1 MVGSFPHNRFV
12 FLFSPIGRKNSQVT
26 TVIWWIK
33 ERKKRSCLTCV
44 CHVSYVYLHIFSML
58 GMSICLFMSSWE
70 NAKNK
75 TGQTA
80 SKDLSSPSQ
89 TSAWRLLFWSYTEES
104 YMSLLVHMYIISVY
118 VHFCGYIFFHTY
130 IYIYFRYN
138 VYKIVTVMM
147 LLESAIVN
155 FCPFANLEADI
166 CHGVP
171 LPISKHG

>member
-1 MVGSFPHNRFV
+1 MSDMCMPCVLCISSYIFYVGNVNMFV
-12 FLFSPIGRKNSQVT
+12 HVQLRERKKQNWSNCLQRPFITKSNVSVT
-26 TVIWWIK
+26 TVVLVIYRRVI
-33 ERKKRSCLTCV
+33 
-44 CHVSYVYLHIFSML
+44 HVSISTYVYNIGICTFLWIYIFS
-58 GMSICLFMSSWE
+58 
-70 NAKNK
+70 
-75 TGQTA
+75 
-80 SKDLSSPSQ
+80 
-89 TSAWRLLFWSYTEES
+89 
-104 YMSLLVHMYIISVY
+104 
-118 VHFCGYIFFHTY
+118 Y